1 MPVSTRVVVVDG
13 ATVVDG
19 MLCAL
24 DQVPQAVNVP
34 RAPSNNVA
42 RKIKRLFMK
51 EKLVI
56 QTKLS
61 GCT

>member
-42 RKIKRLFMK
+42 RK
-51 EKLVI
+51 V
-56 QTKLS
+56 
-61 GCT
+61 